1 MCAEFSSWPSFFE
14 YAFDSDQDLARECAA
29 AMPRSLAIANIMREF
44 RQAENPREVV
54 DRYAARIAETLRERG
69 VLRDDDEE
77 DDIRRAVILAIR
89 DLSVPARAPDRK

>member
-1 MCAEFSSWPSFFE
+1 
-14 YAFDSDQDLARECAA
+14 
-29 AMPRSLAIANIMREF
+29 MPRSLAIANIMREF